1 MISSAPEKERFIKA
15 NNANYN
21 AQFNYATNYIKTS
34 KYTLLTFLP
43 LNLFE
48 QFQRLANFYFLCLM
62 MLQMISI
69 ISSLTPIT
77 TSIPLVGVLMITAIK
92 DAYDDYQ
99 RHVSDDLVNNRIS
112 KTVRNGRVV
121 DVKWKDVHVG
131 DMILME
137 DGQFVAAD
145 VLLLSTSEPNG
156 LCFIETAELDGETNL
171 KCRQCLAELGDLA
184 HEVVN
189 FDGFIRCETP
199 NNLLNTFH
207 GVLRWN
213 KKELV
218 LNNDHIILRGCVLK
232 NTEWCYGMVI
242 FAGKDTKLMQ
252 NSGKSKFKR
261 TNIDKLLNFLI
272 FGIVLFLFLL
282 CLSCMIG
289 SVFWEYKTGW
299 DFQMYL
305 PWDSLVPPDRLT
317 GSITIGTLVFFSY
330 AIVLN
335 TLVPISLYV
344 SVEVVRFVQ
353 SFFINWDQKMYDKQ
367 SGTAARART
376 TTLNEELGQ
385 IQYIFSDKT
394 GTMTKNIM
402 TFNKCSINCIV
413 YGNQDEVAYGKS
425 DEVIKNHTDKQTP
438 SAIIRSYDNKHYDK
452 LERGAR
458 RVIIDSTMHLVG
470 PPPVDFSWNP
480 QYESE
485 FLWYDQSLV
494 DAVRHQNAD
503 GSENLAL
510 TFFKVLALCHTVMPS
525 WKNGELK
532 YQAQSPD
539 ESALVSAARN
549 FGVVFK
555 ERTPNTVTIDV
566 MGETRVLELLCILDF
581 NNMRRRMSVV
591 FRENGRIR
599 LYCKGADSVIFERL
613 EPGNEES
620 KIASM
625 QHLMD
630 FAGDGLRTLCC
641 AVRDIDD
648 EFFES
653 WKLKYA
659 AAAAAR
665 TEREQR
671 LDSVY
676 DEIET
681 HLKLIGV
688 TAIEDKLQD
697 AVPKTIAN
705 LLLAGMY
712 IWMLTGDKQET
723 AINIGFSCQLLSDD
737 MVLWVVDGHTQDQVE
752 SQLNECIDILLGVP
766 DSQRSRRNS
775 MATSVVR
782 FSEPENVNMNDHDD
796 DDDKMYALVINGH
809 SLVHALHTELEKKFV
824 ELCAKCKAVICCR
837 VTPHQKA
844 MVVQL
849 IKKYKKAVT
858 LAIGDGANDV
868 SMIKEAH
875 IGVGITGQEGNQAT
889 LASDY
894 SLGQFRFLERLLL
907 VHGRWSY
914 YRMCK
919 FLRYFF
925 YKNVAFTL
933 CHIWFGFFC
942 GFSAQTI
949 FDPFYISVYNMFY
962 TALPVLAIGA
972 LDQDVN
978 DRKSIMYPKLYT
990 PGIRNIFFN
999 AKEFFK
1005 CAALG
1010 TYASIVIFFV
1020 PYGAYYYGMTS
1031 NGLNVLDHMYMA
1043 EVVEIILVTA
1053 MTAQV
1058 ALDTCYW
1065 TSINHVVIWGSIA
1078 MFFIAEWIYNYL
1090 IGGNYVGSLAM
1101 AIKQPTFWLVNILVV
1116 VVIVGPVVAWR
1127 LYCLEMKPTLT
1138 DKLRVLQMKQK
1149 RQVSESETRPTSSI
1163 RHKRRS
1169 IRSGYAFA
1177 HQEGFG
1183 RLITS
1188 GKIMRTSRNSEAF
1201 IDRKSSIISDVTV

>member
-15 NNANYN
+15 NDSTYN

-77 TSIPLVGVLMITAIK
+77 TSIPLVGVLTISAIK

-99 RHVSDDLVNNRIS
+99 RHANDDQVNNRIS

-121 DVKWKDVHVG
+121 NVKWKDVHVG
-131 DMILME
+131 DVILME

-145 VLLLSTSEPNG
+145 VLLLSTSEPSG

-171 KCRQCLAELGDLA
+171 KCRQCLVELAELA

-199 NNLLNTFH
+199 NNLLNKFH
-207 GVLRWN
+207 GVLQWN
-213 KKELV
+213 KQELI
-218 LNNDHIILRGCVLK
+218 LNNDHIILRGCVLR

-242 FAGKDTKLMQ
+242 FAGRDTKLMQ

-261 TNIDKLLNFLI
+261 TNIDRLLNFLI
-272 FGIVLFLFLL
+272 VGIVLFLFLL

-289 SVFWEYKTGW
+289 SVIWEYKTGW
-299 DFQMYL
+299 YFQTYL
-305 PWDSLVPPDRLT
+305 PWDSLVPSERLA
-317 GSITIGTLVFFSY
+317 GSITIGTLVSFSY

-353 SFFINWDQKMYDKQ
+353 SFFINWDQQMYDIQ
-367 SGTAARART
+367 SGSSAKART
-376 TTLNEELGQ
+376 TSLNEELGQ

-394 GTMTKNIM
+394 GTLTKNIM
-402 TFNKCSINCIV
+402 TFNKCSINGIV
-413 YGNQDEVAYGKS
+413 YGNLDEIHYGKS
-425 DEVIKNHTDKQTP
+425 NEMIK
-438 SAIIRSYDNKHYDK
+438 
-452 LERGAR
+452 
-458 RVIIDSTMHLVG
+458 VG

-480 QYESE
+480 QYESD
-485 FLWYDQSLV
+485 FLWYDQNLV
-494 DAVRHQNAD
+494 DAAKQPRND
-503 GSENLAL
+503 ETENMVL
-510 TFFKVLALCHTVMPS
+510 TFFEVLALCHTVMPS
-525 WKNGELK
+525 WKNGILK

-555 ERTPNTVTIDV
+555 ERTPNSVTVDI
-566 MGETRVLELLCILDF
+566 MGETRVHELLCILDF
-581 NNMRRRMSVV
+581 NNIRRRMSVV
-591 FRENGRIR
+591 FRENGKIR
-599 LYCKGADSVIFERL
+599 LYCKGADSVIFDRL
-613 EPGNEES
+613 EPGNEEY
-620 KIASM
+620 KASSL
-625 QHLMD
+625 QHLNE

-648 EFFES
+648 EFFDS
-653 WKLKYA
+653 WKHKYMD
-659 AAAAAR
+659 AAAAR
-665 TEREQR
+665 HDREEK
-671 LDSVY
+671 LNNVY
-676 DEIET
+676 NEIET
-681 HLKLIGV
+681 HLKLIGI

-697 AVPKTIAN
+697 AVPKTISN
-705 LLLAGMY
+705 LLLAGMN

-723 AINIGFSCQLLSDD
+723 AVNIGYSCRLLSDE
-737 MVLWVVDGHTQDQVE
+737 MELLVLDGSTQDQVE
-752 SQLNECIDILLGVP
+752 QQLNKCNDSILGVLEE
-766 DSQRSRRNS
+766 QRSERNS
-775 MATSVVR
+775 IATSVVR
-782 FSEPENVNMNDHDD
+782 FYESEDIQLHEDEEHLF
-796 DDDKMYALVINGH
+796 ALVINGH
-809 SLVHALHTELEKKFV
+809 SLVHALHTELENKFV
-824 ELCAKCKAVICCR
+824 DLCTQCKAVICCR
-837 VTPHQKA
+837 VTPLQKA

-849 IKKYKKAVT
+849 IKKYKNAVT

-875 IGVGITGQEGNQAT
+875 IGIGITGQEGNQAT

-962 TALPVLAIGA
+962 TALPILAIGI
-972 LDQDVN
+972 LDQDVSE
-978 DRKSIMYPKLYT
+978 RKSIAYPKLYT
-990 PGIRNIFFN
+990 PGIQNMFFN
-999 AKEFFK
+999 TKEFFK

-1010 TYASIVIFFV
+1010 TYASLVIFFV
-1020 PYGAYYYGMTS
+1020 PYGAYFYGMTS

-1043 EVVEIILVTA
+1043 EVVAMILVSA
-1053 MTAQV
+1053 MTIQV
-1058 ALDTCYW
+1058 AFDTSYW
-1065 TSINHVVIWGSIA
+1065 TTINHIVIWGSLLL
-1078 MFFIAEWIYNYL
+1078 FFVAEWIYNYL
-1090 IGGNYVGSLAM
+1090 IGGNYVGSLMMAM
-1101 AIKQPTFWLVNILVV
+1101 KQPTFWLVTLLVV
-1116 VVIVGPVVAWR
+1116 VVIVSPVVAWR
-1127 LYCLEMKPTLT
+1127 LYCLETRPTLT
-1138 DKLRVLQMKQK
+1138 DKLRLKQLKQM
-1149 RQVSESETRPTSSI
+1149 RQVSGSGTRPPSV

-1188 GKIMRTSRNSEAF
+1188 GKIMRTPRNSEAF
-1201 IDRKSSIISDVTV
+1201 ISRKDSNISDATI

>member
-1 MISSAPEKERFIKA
+1 MISNASEKERFIKA
-15 NNANYN
+15 NDSTYN

-34 KYTLLTFLP
+34 KYSLLTFLP

-77 TSIPLVGVLMITAIK
+77 TSIPLVGVLTITAIK

-99 RHVSDDLVNNRIS
+99 RHVSDDQVNNRIS
-112 KTVRNGRVV
+112 KTVRNGHVV
-121 DVKWKDVHVG
+121 NVKWKDVHVG
-131 DMILME
+131 DVILME

-145 VLLLSTSEPNG
+145 VLLLSTSEPSG

-171 KCRQCLAELGDLA
+171 KCRQCLAEVADLA
-184 HEVVN
+184 HEVTD

-199 NNLLNTFH
+199 NNLLNKFH
-207 GVLRWN
+207 GVLQWN
-213 KKELV
+213 KKELI
-218 LNNDHIILRGCVLK
+218 LNNDHIILRGCVLR

-242 FAGKDTKLMQ
+242 FAGRETKLMQ

-261 TNIDKLLNFLI
+261 TNIDRLLNFLI
-272 FGIVLFLFLL
+272 IGIVLFLFLL

-299 DFQMYL
+299 YFQTYL
-305 PWDSLVPPDRLT
+305 PWDSLVPSDKIA

-353 SFFINWDQKMYDKQ
+353 SFFINWDEKMYDKQ
-367 SGTAARART
+367 SGTAAKART
-376 TTLNEELGQ
+376 TSLNEELGQ

-402 TFNKCSINCIV
+402 TFNKCSINGIV
-413 YGNQDEVAYGKS
+413 YGDQNEIHYGKS
-425 DEVIKNHTDKQTP
+425 DDVIKTYMDKQTP
-438 SAIIRSYDNKHYDK
+438 SAVIRSYNNTHYNKVDQ
-452 LERGAR
+452 GVR
-458 RVIIDSTMHLVG
+458 RVTINSTLHLVG

-480 QYESE
+480 QYESD

-494 DAVRHQNAD
+494 DAARQLNNETESTVV
-503 GSENLAL
+503 
-510 TFFKVLALCHTVMPS
+510 TFFEILALCHTVMPS
-525 WKNGELK
+525 WKNGILK

-549 FGVVFK
+549 FGVVFI
-555 ERTPNTVTIDV
+555 ERTPNSVTIEI
-566 MGETRVLELLCILDF
+566 MGEIKVYELLCILDF
-581 NNMRRRMSVV
+581 NNTRRRMSVV
-591 FRENGRIR
+591 FRENSKIR
-599 LYCKGADSVIFERL
+599 LYCKGADSVIFNRL
-613 EPGNEES
+613 EPGNDEY
-620 KIASM
+620 KATAL
-625 QHLMD
+625 QHLNE

-648 EFFES
+648 EFFDS
-653 WKLKYA
+653 WKHKYMD
-659 AAAAAR
+659 AAAAR
-665 TEREQR
+665 TDREEK
-671 LDSVY
+671 LDNVY

-681 HLKLIGV
+681 HLRLIGI

-697 AVPKTIAN
+697 AVPKTISN
-705 LLLAGMY
+705 LLMAGIY

-723 AINIGFSCQLLSDD
+723 AINIGYSCQLLNDE
-737 MVLWVVDGHTQDQVE
+737 MELWIVDGNTQDQVE
-752 SQLNECIDILLGVP
+752 YQLDQCNNSLLGV
-766 DSQRSRRNS
+766 SEQRRSERNS

-782 FSEPENVNMNDHDD
+782 FSEPDD
-796 DDDKMYALVINGH
+796 VEMQDNEERVYALVINGH
-809 SLVHALHTELEKKFV
+809 SLVHALHTELEYKFV
-824 ELCAKCKAVICCR
+824 ELCTKCKAVICCR
-837 VTPHQKA
+837 VTPLQKA

-925 YKNVAFTL
+925 YKNLAFTL

-978 DRKSIMYPKLYT
+978 DSKSIMYPKLYT
-990 PGIRNIFFN
+990 PGIQNIFFN
-999 AKEFFK
+999 TKEFFK
-1005 CAALG
+1005 CVALG
-1010 TYASIVIFFV
+1010 TYASLVIFFV
-1020 PYGAYYYGMTS
+1020 PYGAYFYGMTS

-1043 EVVEIILVTA
+1043 EVVAMILVTV
-1053 MTAQV
+1053 MTVQV
-1058 ALDTCYW
+1058 AFDTSYW
-1065 TSINHVVIWGSIA
+1065 TVINHIVIWGSLA
-1078 MFFIAEWIYNYL
+1078 LFFVAEWIYNYL
-1090 IGGNYVGSLAM
+1090 IGGIYVGSLAM
-1101 AIKQPTFWLVNILVV
+1101 AMQQPTFWLVTLLVV
-1116 VVIVGPVVAWR
+1116 VVIVSPVVAWR
-1127 LYCLEMKPTLT
+1127 LYFLETRPVLT
-1138 DKLRVLQMKQK
+1138 DKLRLKQL
-1149 RQVSESETRPTSSI
+1149 RQPRKVSGTGTRSMSV

-1188 GKIMRTSRNSEAF
+1188 GKIMRTPRNSETF
-1201 IDRKSSIISDVTV
+1201 IDRKNSNISDVTV